1 NIWARFPVL
10 EAWVDLG
17 PLKDA
22 RSDELPGFNARLMS
36 WLPTR
41 VEHRRGVGRRG
52 DFFERL
58 QEGTC
63 LGHVLEHLA
72 LELQGLAGTEV
83 GFGGTRETSTRGV
96 YKIVVEY
103 EEEELGRAC
112 LESARRLCLA
122 AIHDQAFDVPGE
134 AEQLRRLAQRARPD
148 PGTAALLEAARQ

>member
-1 NIWARFPVL
+1 PNIWARFPVL
-10 EAWVDLG
+10 EAWIDLG

-41 VEHRRGVGRRG
+41 IEHRHSVGRRG
-52 DFFERL
+52 AFFKRL
-58 QEGTC
+58 QEGTY
-63 LGHVLEHLA
+63 LGHVLEHVA
-72 LELQGLAGTEV
+72 LELQCLAGTEV
-83 GFGGTRETSTRGV
+83 GLGRTGETSTQGV

-122 AIHDQAFDVPGE
+122 AVHNQAFDVPGE
-134 AEQLRRLAQRARPD
+134 VERLRRLAQRARPD
-148 PGTAALLEAARQ
+148 PGTAVLLEAAR